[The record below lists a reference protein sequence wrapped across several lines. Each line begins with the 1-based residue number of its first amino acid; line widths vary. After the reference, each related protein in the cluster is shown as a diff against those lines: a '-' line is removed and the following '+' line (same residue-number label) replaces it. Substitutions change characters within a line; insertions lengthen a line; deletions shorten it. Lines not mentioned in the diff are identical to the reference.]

1 MEYKSCHLLGHGV
14 SIEEKIIRN
23 CCLATPTN
31 AETPVLLRNYDP
43 NNIDWEA
50 ILETKKELREQQ
62 KTSELEGC
70 MGCYSL
76 ETKEWNEDKYIS
88 HINFN
93 HWKNCNS
100 RCIYCYTRNKVYPK
114 HDNIYESVK
123 RLVDSEYFRND
134 GEITFQGGEP
144 TILEE
149 FGDLVELFIRKN
161 TKMRV
166 HSSGI
171 HFSNNAAW
179 GLRAGLITI
188 VISIDAGTP
197 DTYYKIKNVRCF
209 DEVCESIKEYAKN
222 INDTNENL
230 LKIKYIIV
238 PGINDS
244 IEEIDK
250 WFDIVTENKIKNV
263 IVDVE
268 YSYARQ
274 NVNSISEHV
283 YMLMDYIK
291 YKAEKSNIIFD
302 TYDSAIYALKSR
314 TIKEQEKL
322 FKHKFLYKMLVN
334 YFKRKNLKKNL
345 KYN

>member
-1 MEYKSCHLLGHGV
+1 MEFKSCYLMGHGI

-31 AETPVLLRNYDP
+31 AETPVLLKNYDP
-43 NNIDWEA
+43 ENIDWET
-50 ILETKKELREQQ
+50 LFKTKKEFREQQ
-62 KTSELEGC
+62 KISELEGC
-70 MGCYSL
+70 KGCYNL
-76 ETKEWNEDKYIS
+76 ETVDWDENKYIS

-100 RCIYCYTRNKVYPK
+100 RCIYCYTRNMVYPQ
-114 HDNIYESVK
+114 HNNIYESIK
-123 RLVDSEYFRND
+123 KLVNSEYFKEG

-149 FGDLVELFIRKN
+149 FDDLVDLFIQKN

-171 HFSNNAAW
+171 HFSYKAAHGIHT
-179 GLRAGLITI
+179 GLLTI

-197 DTYYKIKNVRCF
+197 ETYYKIKNVRSF
-209 DEVCESIKEYAKN
+209 NKVCENIKEYAKRLHE
-222 INDTNENL
+222 TNKGH
-230 LKIKYIIV
+230 LKVKYIIV

-244 IEEIDK
+244 VEEIDK
-250 WFDIVTENKIKNV
+250 WFDIVTESKVKDV

-274 NVNSISEHV
+274 NLNSISEHV
-283 YMLMDYIK
+283 YLLMDYIK
-291 YKAEKSNIIFD
+291 YRAEKAGITFD

-314 TIKEQEKL
+314 TIKEQKQL
-322 FKHKFLYKMLVN
+322 LKHKLLYKLLVN
-334 YFKRKNLKKNL
+334 YYKKKNQNKNL
-345 KYN
+345 KYT